1 MDQGPRHQ
9 GPAEPAAPTAEPDT
23 GPSQAGPPAFRP
35 EPSGAS
41 CRAGGRGPSGAVGSL
56 RLLAIRCHGG
66 TEQGPPGSSGGGVC
80 CCLARPAVVI
90 EGAGCIATG
99 GTGGIRGAPVRAAR
113 EPADG
118 APRPSRGVLRGD
130 GAGRGCE
137 RRSSCC
143 RKAGLNFGREW
154 GSWGKSVGVAL
165 AGGRRA
171 ATQVRGALGGERS
184 PSTRRRGKGDAPVR
198 TWCAVFTVG
207 PLTRNPPRPPLR
219 AGPCPGPGS
228 RAHRPR
234 RRGGLCPPSWS
245 LREED
250 ALPREQGVRQ
260 GEAREQQAGSLCR
273 CPFRRAPGGRRGS
286 RCPSH
291 STAARGPRSGGG
303 AGARG
308 APPAPRGLH
317 LGHVGP
323 RLPPLAS

>member
-35 EPSGAS
+35 EPSDAG

-66 TEQGPPGSSGGGVC
+66 TEQGPSGSGGGGVC

-99 GTGGIRGAPVRAAR
+99 GTGGSRGAPVRAAR

-154 GSWGKSVGVAL
+154 GSWGKRVGVAL

-171 ATQVRGALGGERS
+171 ATQVRRALGGERS
-184 PSTRRRGKGDAPVR
+184 PSTRRRGKGDAPV
-198 TWCAVFTVG
+198 
-207 PLTRNPPRPPLR
+207 
-219 AGPCPGPGS
+219 
-228 RAHRPR
+228 
-234 RRGGLCPPSWS
+234 
-245 LREED
+245 
-250 ALPREQGVRQ
+250 
-260 GEAREQQAGSLCR
+260 
-273 CPFRRAPGGRRGS
+273 
-286 RCPSH
+286 
-291 STAARGPRSGGG
+291 
-303 AGARG
+303 
-308 APPAPRGLH
+308 
-317 LGHVGP
+317 
-323 RLPPLAS
+323 